1 VILLKRGYV
10 YSIISA
16 VLFGSAGLI
25 VKLAFLEGTDP
36 IGLLT
41 LQYIIAVTIMFSVI
55 YMKNKR
61 MLRISGNELYHL
73 IILGVVGN
81 TFMTVFYYMS
91 YNYLPMA
98 MVTILLYTYP
108 IMVFIYLFLFRRRS
122 INIKKTM
129 ALAYAFVGCI
139 LALGAFNSNFK
150 YSSKGIVF
158 GLLAAVFY
166 AFMNIYSEN
175 RLGNVQSLTINAYST
190 LFSLI
195 SLIIFRFPLLIFK
208 GEIRPKIIAYTAVL
222 AVLCEIVP
230 LTLMYAALKRIGSLK
245 VSIIGNIET
254 PTAMLL
260 SFLILKEN
268 ISLIQIVGAAL
279 VFYGVY
285 IIRK

>member
-1 VILLKRGYV
+1 
-10 YSIISA
+10 
-16 VLFGSAGLI
+16 
-25 VKLAFLEGTDP
+25 
-36 IGLLT
+36 
-41 LQYIIAVTIMFSVI
+41 
-55 YMKNKR
+55 
-61 MLRISGNELYHL
+61 
-73 IILGVVGN
+73 
-81 TFMTVFYYMS
+81 
-91 YNYLPMA
+91 
-98 MVTILLYTYP
+98 
-108 IMVFIYLFLFRRRS
+108 
-122 INIKKTM
+122 
-129 ALAYAFVGCI
+129 
-139 LALGAFNSNFK
+139 
-150 YSSKGIVF
+150 
-158 GLLAAVFY
+158 
-166 AFMNIYSEN
+166 MNIYSEN